1 MDHDISEVMVP
12 FNHCNRQP
20 LQWPFAVT
28 LPNYSLNSPFTAI
41 LRNLISQ
48 GPTRLAVHVGPVGIP
63 LRAKSLSDYQWKQFF
78 FLPQLISKGMT
89 KDVKKNNGELE
100 QKVVKES
107 EDKKGDGEMTI
118 DKQVRRI
125 YWIGQVTRGF

>member
-1 MDHDISEVMVP
+1 
-12 FNHCNRQP
+12 
-20 LQWPFAVT
+20 
-28 LPNYSLNSPFTAI
+28 
-41 LRNLISQ
+41 
-48 GPTRLAVHVGPVGIP
+48 
-63 LRAKSLSDYQWKQFF
+63 
-78 FLPQLISKGMT
+78 MT

-125 YWIGQVTRGF
+125 YWIGQETRGF

>member
-1 MDHDISEVMVP
+1 MQSATI
-12 FNHCNRQP
+12 
-20 LQWPFAVT
+20 AVT
-28 LPNYSLNSPFTAI
+28 LRSDPPQLFLEFTLYSDSSQSYFT
-41 LRNLISQ
+41 R
-48 GPTRLAVHVGPVGIP
+48 PTRLAVHVGPVGIP

-125 YWIGQVTRGF
+125 YWIGQETRGF